1 MSKLYCDNDKYGYQ
15 CDFPIS
21 EAYNSAVKDLVRRSY
36 EEFGGKWED
45 FVFKNEFDFIK
56 KENMLEIESNLLDF
70 GYKFEPSAMS
80 SSRERP
86 NAYKASDLYDEDF
99 SFEHEEA
106 PTSPVDKNGLELCG
120 VGDNVVSHDSNFRGT
135 ALYVRTIDKV
145 LECLEGVA
153 ERTIAIVD
161 DSGGT
166 LTAPVLQYFS
176 GVLCAGGTA
185 RSHLAILTREYNI
198 PCLMNVK
205 LKGIKDGDQLE
216 LEVTA
221 QSKTAEDYDAGRD
234 VTANVWRLHSD

>member
-15 CDFPIS
+15 CDFPIA
-21 EAYNSAVKDLVRRSY
+21 EAYNSAVKDLIRKRFEV
-36 EEFGGKWED
+36 FGGKWED
-45 FVFKNEFDFIK
+45 FVFKAETNLIHKRDMEK
-56 KENMLEIESNLLDF
+56 IESDLLAF

-80 SSRERP
+80 SPRERP
-86 NAYKASDLYDEDF
+86 DAYKASDLYAEDF
-99 SFEHEEA
+99 SFEHEDA
-106 PTSPVDKNGLELCG
+106 PTAPVDAKGIELCG
-120 VGDNVVSHDSNFRGT
+120 VGDNVVSYKSNFRGI

-145 LECLEGVA
+145 LECLDGVP
-153 ERTIAIVD
+153 ENTIAIVD

-166 LTAPVLQYFS
+166 LTAPVLQHFS

-198 PCLMNVK
+198 PCLMNAK

-234 VTANVWRLHSD
+234 VNANVWRVHQV

>member
-1 MSKLYCDNDKYGYQ
+1 MSKLYCDNDKHGYQ

-36 EEFGGKWED
+36 GEFGGKWED

-56 KENMLEIESNLLDF
+56 KENMLEIESNFLDF

-106 PTSPVDKNGLELCG
+106 PTSSVDKNGLELCG

-145 LECLEGVA
+145 LECLEGVS
-153 ERTIAIVD
+153 EKTIAIVD

-176 GVLCAGGTA
+176 G
-185 RSHLAILTREYNI
+185 RNQIL
-198 PCLMNVK
+198 
-205 LKGIKDGDQLE
+205 
-216 LEVTA
+216 
-221 QSKTAEDYDAGRD
+221 SKKR
-234 VTANVWRLHSD
+234 